1 MNKLA
6 EGKTEIVRDI
16 TTTKIENE
24 YNFESSKAKKSDEQ
38 DNEIYYNENDND
50 NNSDNG
56 YDNESASYKEDI
68 KNDYI
73 EKDMKKKKRETNEY
87 NKISNI
93 ESNDD
98 EKYDR
103 EEKYDTEKKKRY
115 FR

>member
-1 MNKLA
+1 MNKIM
-6 EGKTEIVRDI
+6 KYIIMIMTNII
-16 TTTKIENE
+16 
-24 YNFESSKAKKSDEQ
+24 
-38 DNEIYYNENDND
+38 
-50 NNSDNG
+50 NSDNG
-56 YDNESASYKEDI
+56 YDNESESYKEDI

-87 NKISNI
+87 KKISNI

-115 FR
+115 FSR